1 MKRKYNNMFPFLFS
15 PLIVAL
21 VTTLII
27 QFIEEKPESELIGF
41 TMFENFMIAAFIFLG
56 LYLFTIIVVAPIDL
70 YLMNRLKNKILYFIL
85 FNSIGLM
92 LIACFNVWILKSD
105 NVKSLFI
112 IFPLFAI
119 LSLSVEAYFKKWFC
133 ALNL

>member
-21 VTTLII
+21 VTTFII

-41 TMFENFMIAAFIFLG
+41 TMFENLMISALIFLG

-85 FNSIGLM
+85 FNSIGLV
-92 LIACFNVWILKSD
+92 LIACLNVWILKSD
-105 NVKSLFI
+105 DLKYLFL

-119 LSLSVEAYFKKWFC
+119 LSLSVEVYFKK
-133 ALNL
+133 

>member
-21 VTTLII
+21 VTTFII

-41 TMFENFMIAAFIFLG
+41 TMFENLMISALIFLG

-85 FNSIGLM
+85 FNSIGLV
-92 LIACFNVWILKSD
+92 LIACLNVWILKSD
-105 NVKSLFI
+105 DLKYLFL

-119 LSLSVEAYFKKWFC
+119 LSLSVEVYFKKWFC
-133 ALNL
+133 A

>member
-1 MKRKYNNMFPFLFS
+1 MKRKYNILFS

-21 VTTLII
+21 VTTFII

-41 TMFENFMIAAFIFLG
+41 TMFENLMISAFIFLG
-56 LYLFTIIVVAPIDL
+56 LYLFTIIVAAPIDL

-85 FNSIGLM
+85 FNSIGLV
-92 LIACFNVWILKSD
+92 LIACLNVWILKSD
-105 NVKSLFI
+105 DLKYLFL

-119 LSLSVEAYFKKWFC
+119 LSLSVEVYFKK
-133 ALNL
+133 

>member
-1 MKRKYNNMFPFLFS
+1 MKRKYNILFS

-21 VTTLII
+21 VTTFII

-41 TMFENFMIAAFIFLG
+41 TMFENLMVSAFIFLG
-56 LYLFTIIVVAPIDL
+56 LYLFTIIVAAPIDL

-85 FNSIGLM
+85 FNSIGLV
-92 LIACFNVWILKSD
+92 LIVCLNVWVLKNND
-105 NVKSLFI
+105 LKSLFL

-119 LSLSVEAYFKKWFC
+119 LSLSVEVYFKK
-133 ALNL
+133 

>member
-21 VTTLII
+21 FTTFII

-41 TMFENFMIAAFIFLG
+41 TMFENLMISALIFLG

-85 FNSIGLM
+85 FNSIGLV
-92 LIACFNVWILKSD
+92 LIACLNVWILKSD
-105 NVKSLFI
+105 DLKSLFL

-119 LSLSVEAYFKKWFC
+119 LSLSVDVYFKK
-133 ALNL
+133 

>member
-41 TMFENFMIAAFIFLG
+41 TMFENLMVSALIFLG
-56 LYLFTIIVVAPIDL
+56 LYLFTIIVAAPIDL

-85 FNSIGLM
+85 FNSIGLV
-92 LIACFNVWILKSD
+92 LIACLNVWILKSD
-105 NVKSLFI
+105 DLKSLFL

-119 LSLSVEAYFKKWFC
+119 LSLSVEVYFKK
-133 ALNL
+133 

>member
-1 MKRKYNNMFPFLFS
+1 MKRKYNILFS

-21 VTTLII
+21 VTTFII

-41 TMFENFMIAAFIFLG
+41 TMFENLMVSAFIFLG
-56 LYLFTIIVVAPIDL
+56 LYLFTIIVAAPIDL

-85 FNSIGLM
+85 FNSIGLV
-92 LIACFNVWILKSD
+92 LIVCLNVWVLKNND
-105 NVKSLFI
+105 LKSLFL

-119 LSLSVEAYFKKWFC
+119 LSLSVEVYFKKWFC
-133 ALNL
+133 ALNLS

>member
-27 QFIEEKPESELIGF
+27 QFIDEKPESELIGF
-41 TMFENFMIAAFIFLG
+41 TMFENLMVSALIFLG
-56 LYLFTIIVVAPIDL
+56 LYLFTIIVAAPIDL

-85 FNSIGLM
+85 FNSIGLV
-92 LIACFNVWILKSD
+92 LIACLNVWILKSD
-105 NVKSLFI
+105 DLKSLFL

-119 LSLSVEAYFKKWFC
+119 LSLSVEVYFKK
-133 ALNL
+133 

>member
-41 TMFENFMIAAFIFLG
+41 TMFENLMVSALIFLG
-56 LYLFTIIVVAPIDL
+56 LYLFTIIVAAPIDL
-70 YLMNRLKNKILYFIL
+70 YLMNRVKNKILYFIL
-85 FNSIGLM
+85 FNSIGLV
-92 LIACFNVWILKSD
+92 LIACLNVWILKSD
-105 NVKSLFI
+105 DLKSLFS

-119 LSLSVEAYFKKWFC
+119 LSLSVEVYFKK
-133 ALNL
+133 

>member
-21 VTTLII
+21 VTTFII
-27 QFIEEKPESELIGF
+27 QFIEEKQESELIGF
-41 TMFENFMIAAFIFLG
+41 TMFENLMISALIFLG
-56 LYLFTIIVVAPIDL
+56 LYLFTIIVAAPINL

-85 FNSIGLM
+85 FNSIGLV
-92 LIACFNVWILKSD
+92 LITCLNVWLLKSND
-105 NVKSLFI
+105 LESLFL

-119 LSLSVEAYFKKWFC
+119 LSLSVDVYFKK
-133 ALNL
+133 

>member
-1 MKRKYNNMFPFLFS
+1 MKRKYNILFS

-21 VTTLII
+21 VTTFII

-41 TMFENFMIAAFIFLG
+41 TMFENLVISALIFLG

-85 FNSIGLM
+85 FNSIGLV
-92 LIACFNVWILKSD
+92 LIACLNVWILKSND
-105 NVKSLFI
+105 LKSLFL

-119 LSLSVEAYFKKWFC
+119 LSLSVEGYFKK
-133 ALNL
+133 

>member
-105 NVKSLFI
+105 DVKSLFI

-119 LSLSVEAYFKKWFC
+119 LSLSVEVYFKK
-133 ALNL
+133 